1 MAAGNTTRDP
11 GLDLQDRREL
21 NNGFGETSA
30 RAFELVL
37 TPIIFG
43 VLGYLLDRRLGTS
56 PLFMLG
62 LGLFTFGY
70 VVWRTWTGYDRRMS
84 EQENQ
89 LGLGRPRGDRD
100 G

>member
-1 MAAGNTTRDP
+1 M
-11 GLDLQDRREL
+11 DLQDRREL

-56 PLFMLG
+56 PLLMLG

-70 VVWRTWTGYDRRMS
+70 VVWRMWTGYDRRMA